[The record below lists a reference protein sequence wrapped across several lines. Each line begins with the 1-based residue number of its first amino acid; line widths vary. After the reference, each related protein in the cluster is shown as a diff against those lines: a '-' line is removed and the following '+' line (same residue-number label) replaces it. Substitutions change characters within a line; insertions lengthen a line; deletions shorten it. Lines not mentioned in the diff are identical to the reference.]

1 MEVLKMK
8 KYLTIFICLLIIASF
23 VGCSNSQTEEQK
35 KVGSDERVLDA
46 IDVISE
52 HWNNEYEEREI
63 KDKYLEIT
71 NTRIVN
77 IKDDI
82 NSEAI
87 YGKDDLFKGIDY
99 IVEFE
104 LISNYHE
111 TAPYY
116 FNVWQDN
123 FVIVYKDGTTKVS
136 NNILNMYKAATYS
149 TDFSPI
155 IESLEE
161 FHDEYDQILKLK

>member
-1 MEVLKMK
+1 MK
-8 KYLTIFICLLIIASF
+8 KHLTIFVCLLVIASF

-35 KVGSDERVLDA
+35 KIASDERVLDA

-52 HWNNEYEEREI
+52 HWNNEYEEWKI

-82 NSEAI
+82 NSEAV
-87 YGKDDLFKGIDY
+87 YGKDDVFKGIDY

-104 LISNYHE
+104 LISNYYE

-136 NNILNMYKAATYS
+136 DNLLNIYRATTYS

>member
-1 MEVLKMK
+1 M
-8 KYLTIFICLLIIASF
+8 
-23 VGCSNSQTEEQK
+23 
-35 KVGSDERVLDA
+35 
-46 IDVISE
+46 
-52 HWNNEYEEREI
+52 
-63 KDKYLEIT
+63 
-71 NTRIVN
+71 
-77 IKDDI
+77 
-82 NSEAI
+82 
-87 YGKDDLFKGIDY
+87 DY

-136 NNILNMYKAATYS
+136 NNLLNIYRTTTYS

-161 FHDEYDQILKLK
+161 FHDEYDQILKMK